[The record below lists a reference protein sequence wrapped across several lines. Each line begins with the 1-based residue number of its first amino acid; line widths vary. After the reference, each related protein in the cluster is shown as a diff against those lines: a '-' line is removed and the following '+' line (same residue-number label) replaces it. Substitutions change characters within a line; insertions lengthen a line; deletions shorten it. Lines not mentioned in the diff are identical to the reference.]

1 MEQKPTRPAKVVP
14 AHTPCHPLSPPR
26 QERRLP
32 PGSPRAGK
40 APRDGPVGCDLTPE
54 TARKSELKL
63 MENLIKVW
71 GITEPHLCLKLYGAC
86 RRDPGKQNSHQRQTL
101 PRESALP
108 DLCLNH
114 PAERDRTFA
123 PSLVTSLKS
132 KGWFNIARNIYC
144 LSQLQTNYKLTKY
157 LKRLFQYLVTL
168 EADTQS
174 LIGMFFSALPSEL
187 N

>member
-1 MEQKPTRPAKVVP
+1 MTLKDYGTKANKTCQSSACTHTLSSPLPTPPREKAPTRQSQSLQGSQRRPSGLWPHSRNSQEIRIKINGKPYQSLGDNRA
-14 AHTPCHPLSPPR
+14 TP
-26 QERRLP
+26 LP
-32 PGSPRAGK
+32 EAVWSLQTGSW
-40 APRDGPVGCDLTPE
+40 E
-54 TARKSELKL
+54 
-63 MENLIKVW
+63 
-71 GITEPHLCLKLYGAC
+71 
-86 RRDPGKQNSHQRQTL
+86 TL